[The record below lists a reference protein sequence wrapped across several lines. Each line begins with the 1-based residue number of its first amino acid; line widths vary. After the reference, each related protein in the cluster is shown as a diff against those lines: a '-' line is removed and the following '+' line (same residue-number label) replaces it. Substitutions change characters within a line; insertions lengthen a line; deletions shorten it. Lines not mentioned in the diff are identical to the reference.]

1 MEFFKKKTTFFA
13 KNGVWQ
19 LVIITLFSVI
29 AITCYAV
36 INEYS
41 GNLPEMGDSDRSQL
55 SPSDAN
61 FLGQQV
67 IREIQNIG
75 DMADDYD
82 TLAYLDEVGDNLVSY
97 SRLAGDNFKFYLVKD
112 KQINAFALPGGYI
125 CVYNGLIYTTQSEAE
140 LISVLSHEIGHV
152 VQHHIF
158 RNMAVYNRSQWLS
171 IAGLLAGGLLA
182 AVNPGAAILAITGG
196 QGIAIQNILSFS
208 RDFEREADR
217 VGQVIMNDAGFDANA
232 MPSFFKRLQATNKFN
247 DNGAYAFLRTHPVTA
262 ERISEAEARARLM
275 QIKMRP
281 DSTSFLLIREK
292 VRIRQLSPLQA
303 INFYQQAIK
312 AKKYTNINA
321 QYYGLALAQL
331 ANQNIKEA
339 SLALA
344 KIADL
349 DFINHPA
356 VLGAKALIL
365 VANKSYKQAA
375 NVYEKA
381 LDSYPEYKGL
391 WLGQVDLYL
400 NSKQLIKAGQKLDSL
415 GQLHPGDIDIWSR
428 MASLYSDTGLNNQQK
443 YLYAIGNKLYLL
455 GEYRG
460 AIEHY
465 QQALRIKNGDATLN
479 DVISAKVIDT
489 REQLK
494 LKSQFTKP

>member
-1 MEFFKKKTTFFA
+1 MESIKQYIPFLA
-13 KNGVWQ
+13 KCRSLIAA
-19 LVIITLFSVI
+19 LVVASFSAIT
-29 AITCYAV
+29 ITCYAV
-36 INEYS
+36 SNEYS

-75 DMADDYD
+75 DMANDYD
-82 TLAYLDEVGDNLVSY
+82 TLAYLDEVGANLVSY
-97 SRLAGDNFKFYLVKD
+97 SRLAGDSFKFYIVKD

-140 LISVLSHEIGHV
+140 LVSVLSHEIGHV

-158 RNMAVYNRSQWLS
+158 RNIAVYSRSQWLS

-182 AVNPGAAILAITGG
+182 VVNPAAAMLAITGG
-196 QGIAIQNILSFS
+196 QGIAIQNMLSFS

-217 VGQVIMNDAGFDANA
+217 VGQVNMNDAGFDANA

-262 ERISEAEARARLM
+262 ERVSEGEARARLM
-275 QIKMRP
+275 QVKMRP

-292 VRIRQLSPLQA
+292 ARIRQLSPPLA

-312 AKKYTNINA
+312 SKKYTSIDA

-331 ANQNIKEA
+331 ANQNIREA
-339 SLALA
+339 SGALA
-344 KIADL
+344 KITSP

-356 VLGAKALIL
+356 VLSAKALIL
-365 VANKSYKQAA
+365 VAGKNYKQAA
-375 NVYEKA
+375 SIYEKA
-381 LDSYPEYKGL
+381 LDSYPDYKSL

-400 NSKQLIKAGQKLDSL
+400 NSKQSVKASSKLDSL
-415 GQLHPGDIDIWSR
+415 GQTHPGDIDIWSR

-443 YLYAIGNKLYLL
+443 YLYAIGNQLYLS

-460 AIEHY
+460 ALEHY
-465 QQALRIKNGDATLN
+465 QQALQVKNGDATLN

-489 REQLK
+489 KEQIK
-494 LKSQFTKP
+494 LKAQFSQ